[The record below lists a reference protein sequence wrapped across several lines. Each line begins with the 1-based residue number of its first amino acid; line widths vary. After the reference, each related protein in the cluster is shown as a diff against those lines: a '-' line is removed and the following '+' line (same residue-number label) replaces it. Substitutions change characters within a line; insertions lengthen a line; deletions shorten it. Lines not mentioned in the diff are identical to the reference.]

1 MSASAHLPAN
11 RIRTVYQAILL
22 ATAAALV
29 LSACSSGGSS
39 ASQGVKNGGILR
51 VGMTQT
57 IDNLNPFVGFE
68 QVSYDILKSI
78 YPQLDQYNTKTLAIE
93 PDFATSWTTS
103 PDGRTWTFHTRPG
116 AQWSDGKPLTAADA
130 AWTINTIIKF
140 KSGPTANLGGD
151 VAHLTNAVAASP
163 TTLVLHYAE
172 RWQRPVPISRSFR
185 SCPSTSGP
193 TSRGPP
199 GRGSAATRT
208 SPRMATRWSAED
220 RSY

>member
-1 MSASAHLPAN
+1 MSVSAPPA
-11 RIRTVYQAILL
+11 RRPGIRAADQALML
-22 ATAAALV
+22 ATVAVLV
-29 LSACSSGGSS
+29 LSACSSGCGS
-39 ASQGVKNGGILR
+39 AAPGVKNVGILR

-68 QVSYDILKSI
+68 QVSYNIWETI

-130 AWTINTIIKF
+130 ARTINTIIKF

-151 VAHLTNAVAASP
+151 VAHLTNAVAAGP
-163 TTLVLHYAE
+163 TTL
-172 RWQRPVPISRSFR
+172 
-185 SCPSTSGP
+185 
-193 TSRGPP
+193 
-199 GRGSAATRT
+199 
-208 SPRMATRWSAED
+208 
-220 RSY
+220 